1 MPSDAFVY
9 NTATMKT
16 YTKPLILALILIC
29 IAGYMAWRQFTP
41 SGYVFTPYE
50 STLLREG
57 KAPTD
62 DLQKQK
68 LETELAQFQKSLGA
82 FDTPENLGKKL
93 NTLTLISEYQQML
106 GKYGDA
112 KKTLETALKIKTNSR
127 LLQSYSQLLFT
138 MGARENAVPYVDA
151 AIMFAPET
159 PELWR
164 LKLDMLSEINKNDLS
179 VMDSVYRDAI
189 EATNNLDMV
198 TMYAAYLARQG
209 KKEEAI
215 QYWQKAQQIFP
226 KQRATYQQEIDAL
239 K

>member
-1 MPSDAFVY
+1 LPSDAFVY
-9 NTATMKT
+9 NSATMKT

-41 SGYVFTPYE
+41 SGYVFMPYE
-50 STLLREG
+50 STILREG
-57 KAPTD
+57 KTPEGA
-62 DLQKQK
+62 QAQK
-68 LETELAQFQKSLGA
+68 LETELAQFQNSLGA
-82 FDTPENLGKKL
+82 FTKPEDMDKKL

-106 GKYGDA
+106 GRYGEA
-112 KKTLETALKIKTNSR
+112 KKALETALGLKVNSR
-127 LLQSYSQLLFT
+127 LLQSYAQLLFT

-164 LKLDMLSEINKNDLS
+164 LKLDMLSEINKNDLT
-179 VMDSVYRDAI
+179 VMGPVYREAI

-198 TMYAAYLARQG
+198 TMYAAYLGRQG
-209 KKEEAI
+209 KKDEAI
-215 QYWQKAQQIFP
+215 QYWQRAQQISP
-226 KQRATYQQEIDAL
+226 KQRAAYQQEIDAL